1 MEVQRY
7 CVYNQ
12 TRESFLSLG
21 VTVADA
27 ATGHVRELIDK
38 VNIKPDSGL
47 WMNPYRGI
55 VPAHGHS
62 PVDLVYLDS
71 NYRVIQE
78 IESFLTSTVEALKD
92 EAASALV
99 LPAHTIYSSQTQP
112 GDCLLYT
119 SRCV

>member
-27 ATGHVRELIDK
+27 ATGHVRELIDR

-47 WMNPYRGI
+47 WMIPYRGI
-55 VPAHGHS
+55 VPANGVMRLWRRAPPYHGHHNHL
-62 PVDLVYLDS
+62 PVGQRLVGM
-71 NYRVIQE
+71 N
-78 IESFLTSTVEALKD
+78 
-92 EAASALV
+92 SAIGT
-99 LPAHTIYSSQTQP
+99 PETP
-112 GDCLLYT
+112 
-119 SRCV
+119 